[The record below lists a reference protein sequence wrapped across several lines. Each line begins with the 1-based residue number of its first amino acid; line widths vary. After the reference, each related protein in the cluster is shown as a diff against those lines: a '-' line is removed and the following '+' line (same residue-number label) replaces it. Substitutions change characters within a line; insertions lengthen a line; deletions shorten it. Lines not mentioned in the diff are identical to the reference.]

1 MKKDEFNAIY
11 EELSEEARV
20 AGMILAISYT
30 PIALDDIRDTYQS
43 YEKLQTSGLLEGAFE
58 KCTAELEKAL
68 IRIYTDEENGKSLV
82 EFTDPAIA
90 EMICD
95 YIKEHEK
102 EYAVRLCDSS
112 IFYNQLLALLD
123 KVHCQ
128 EKISRKRLEKRCVE
142 EFYTLPMRLCD
153 YNAPELG
160 ETERLLG
167 NWCSR
172 MSSLLLAAD
181 PKIYSQVRKFAG
193 IFVARYFDELEENE
207 LYDGEQDLVKF
218 MEMIP
223 VVKERGITFDPEWA
237 MWRYL
242 ENCEHAY
249 ECDRFA
255 DFQKLYPKNFRY
267 VGFAYTRLLKE
278 RLREMIVNDLKA
290 YQESGDTEN
299 FNILLDDM
307 INMLH
312 RHSFNYTKKFKHALR
327 DAIGFYPRN

>member
-1 MKKDEFNAIY
+1 MKKDEFNEIY
-11 EELSEEARV
+11 EGLSEEAMV
-20 AGMILAISYT
+20 TSMILAISYT
-30 PIALDDIRDTYQS
+30 PIALDDIRDTWQS
-43 YEKLQTSGLLEGAFE
+43 YEKLRKSDPLEETFE

-68 IRIYTDEENGKSLV
+68 IRIYRDEENGNRMV

-90 EMICD
+90 EMICA
-95 YIKEHEK
+95 YIGEHEK

-123 KVHCQ
+123 KVHCR

-160 ETERLLG
+160 ETDRTLG

-181 PKIYSQVRKFAG
+181 PKIYPQIRKFAG
-193 IFVARYFDELEENE
+193 IFVARYFEELEEND
-207 LYDGEQDLVKF
+207 LYDAEDDLVKF
-218 MEMIP
+218 IEMIA
-223 VVKERGITFDPEWA
+223 VMKERGIAFDPEWA
-237 MWRYL
+237 MWHYL
-242 ENCEHAY
+242 DYCKHAY
-249 ECDRFA
+249 EFDRFA

-267 VGFAYTRLLKE
+267 VRFAYARLLKE
-278 RLREMIVNDLKA
+278 NLRNMIVSDLKA
-290 YQESGDTEN
+290 YQDSGDTEN
-299 FNILLDDM
+299 FNKLLDDA

-327 DAIGFYPRN
+327 DAIGFYPQN